1 MTDWC
6 GAANMTVEEFKQAL
20 KDLND
25 KTVNI
30 YGDRGRQR
38 SRQDRTYASQTE
50 AGLQGQPLVQSCGKT
65 RVVSNSN
72 PCTWPSFSRKDRHLQ
87 RWRSL
92 PVL

>member
-38 SRQDRTYASQTE
+38 SRQDRTYASQKK
-50 AGLQGQPLVQSCGKT
+50 GRGIGSGN
-65 RVVSNSN
+65 R
-72 PCTWPSFSRKDRHLQ
+72 SRLARPTS
-87 RWRSL
+87 RSKL
-92 PVL
+92 WKNTGC